1 MQVFINRKV
10 RVPGFSQF
18 EPVEVGFGVSE
29 NDIPAELS
37 EADVETKMLYLR
49 DLCKDFMDA
58 EMIIMG
64 VNPLDRDGSPLKDS
78 NERIIKYI
86 DLRNREKERETKVFG
101 PDNLNIESKH
111 PRRTRVKKEG

>member
-37 EADVETKMLYLR
+37 EADVER
-49 DLCKDFMDA
+49 DRPLPQIKLDKDETEDAGFIKIDILSNRGLAQWSDCKIGRA
-58 EMIIMG
+58 H
-64 VNPLDRDGSPLKDS
+64 V
-78 NERIIKYI
+78 
-86 DLRNREKERETKVFG
+86 
-101 PDNLNIESKH
+101 
-111 PRRTRVKKEG
+111 